1 MTEIANEAKIN
12 NPRLDAFKPFIGEWK
27 TVGHHSMIPGV
38 TLHGRIAFEWHEGG
52 GFVCVRSDVAEH
64 GIPSAISIIGS
75 DDATSQ
81 FSMFYF
87 DGRGVSRR
95 FDVAADGNEVRWWR
109 TAPGFS
115 QRFVLTIAADGKTM
129 HGVSSLSKDDKTWE
143 QDMEV
148 SYTRANN

>member
-1 MTEIANEAKIN
+1 MPDIANEAKIH
-12 NPRLDAFKPFIGEWK
+12 NPRLDAFKPFIGAWN

-38 TLHGRIAFEWHEGG
+38 TLHGRASFDWHEGG
-52 GFVCVRSDVAEH
+52 GFVCVRTDVVEDK
-64 GIPSAISIIGS
+64 IPSAIAIIGS

-81 FSMFYF
+81 FTMSYF
-87 DGRGVSRR
+87 DERGVSRR
-95 FDVAADGNEVRWWR
+95 FDLSVNGNEIQWWR

-129 HGVSSLSKDDKTWE
+129 RGVSSLSKDDKTWE

-148 SYTRANN
+148 AYTRAD